1 MQTFL
6 VHLFITAGL
15 LLLLSRLVKG
25 VEVKG
30 WGPAI
35 IGALVLGVV
44 NAIVRPVMVVLTLPL
59 TIITLGLFLLAI
71 NAMMLRLVSVLVPGI
86 KVHGCATALWGGV
99 VLSLLNLGVEMLF
112 GQHWAPL

>member
-1 MQTFL
+1 MLTFL
-6 VHLFITAGL
+6 VHLFTTAAL

-35 IGALVLGVV
+35 IGALVLGFA

-71 NAMMLRLVSVLVPGI
+71 NAMMLRLVGALVPGVRI
-86 KVHGCATALWGGV
+86 SGCGTALWGGL
-99 VLSLLNLGVEMLF
+99 VLSMLNLGVELLF

>member
-1 MQTFL
+1 MLTFL
-6 VHLFITAGL
+6 VHLFITAAL

-35 IGALVLGVV
+35 IGALVLGFA

-59 TIITLGLFLLAI
+59 TIVTLGLFLLAI
-71 NAMMLRLVSVLVPGI
+71 NAMMLRLVSALVPGI
-86 KVHGCATALWGGV
+86 RISGCGTALWGGL
-99 VLSLLNLGVEMLF
+99 VLSLLNLGVELLF

>member
-1 MQTFL
+1 MLTFL
-6 VHLFITAGL
+6 VHIFTTAAL

-35 IGALVLGVV
+35 IGALVLGFA

-71 NAMMLRLVSVLVPGI
+71 NAMMLRLVSALVPGI
-86 KVHGCATALWGGV
+86 RINGCGTALWGGV
-99 VLSLLNLGVEMLF
+99 VLSLLNLGVELLF